1 MNSNRTTVL
10 VIGDDNE
17 RYSYDSVKNWF
28 ASSSYN
34 ACEANDLFDALDT
47 VLDFT
52 SSSGPDIVLVRMKAG
67 PQLDTITQ
75 AVHSDCDFYE
85 VPVAVLSDGIYV
97 DEKRSYNFGS
107 LKRLKGS
114 LDSKPARRSR
124 AASAVK

>member
-10 VIGDDNE
+10 VIGDNNTK
-17 RYSYDSVKNWF
+17 YSYDSVKNWF
-28 ASSSYN
+28 ATSAYN

-52 SSSGPDIVLVRMKAG
+52 SSCGPDIVLVRMKAG

-75 AVHSDCDFYE
+75 AVHSDCDFFE
-85 VPVAVLSDGIYV
+85 VPVAILSDAMNV
-97 DEKRSYNFGS
+97 DEKRAYNFGS

-114 LDSKPARRSR
+114 LDSKPARRTRSAT
-124 AASAVK
+124 AAK